1 MNVFTATGNIGRDA
15 ETRFIPNGEPVV
27 SFTVAV
33 KSGYGKS
40 ETTTWVQCSLWGK
53 RGEAVAPYLLKGTLV
68 GISGEISLD
77 EYEGKDGTKNKTL
90 KCRLNN
96 VDLLGK
102 KASGDAPAQAP
113 SRSSQGAGPV
123 NAFDDMTDDIPF

>member
-15 ETRFIPNGEPVV
+15 ETRFISSGEAVV

-33 KSGYGKS
+33 KSGFGKS
-40 ETTTWVQCSLWGK
+40 ESTTWVQCSLWGK

-102 KASGDAPAQAP
+102 KSSGDAPAKP
-113 SRSSQGAGPV
+113 TSSQGHDP
-123 NAFDDMTDDIPF
+123 FDDSQEIPF

>member
-15 ETRFIPNGEPVV
+15 ETRFIASGEAVV

-40 ETTTWVQCSLWGK
+40 ESTTWVQCSLWGK

-102 KASGDAPAQAP
+102 KSSGDAPAKPA
-113 SRSSQGAGPV
+113 SSQGAPE
-123 NAFDDMTDDIPF
+123 DDFSDLPF

>member
-15 ETRFIPNGEPVV
+15 ETRFIASGEPVV

-40 ETTTWVQCSLWGK
+40 ESTTWVQCSLWGK

-68 GISGEISLD
+68 GISGELSLD

-102 KASGDAPAQAP
+102 KSSGDAPAKP
-113 SRSSQGAGPV
+113 TSSQGHDP
-123 NAFDDMTDDIPF
+123 FDDSQEIPF

>member
-15 ETRFIPNGEPVV
+15 ETRFIPNGEAVV
-27 SFTVAV
+27 SFAIAV

-68 GISGEISLD
+68 GISGELSLD
-77 EYEGKDGTKNKTL
+77 EYEAKDGTKNKTL

-102 KASGDAPAQAP
+102 KASGDAPAKPA
-113 SRSSQGAGPV
+113 SSQRAPE
-123 NAFDDMTDDIPF
+123 DDFSDIPF

>member
-1 MNVFTATGNIGRDA
+1 MNVFSATGNIGRDA
-15 ETRFIPNGEPVV
+15 ETRFTSGGEAVV
-27 SFTVAV
+27 SFPVAV

-40 ETTTWVQCSLWGK
+40 ESTTWVQCSLWGK

-77 EYEGKDGTKNKTL
+77 EYEAKDGTKNKTL

-102 KASGDAPAQAP
+102 KASVDAPAKPA
-113 SRSSQGAGPV
+113 SSQPATE
-123 NAFDDMTDDIPF
+123 DDFSDLPF